1 MLGEWIKHQIE
12 EQKRR
17 DERERLDR
25 QYRYL
30 VTMPANTFAAIYA
43 EFQEDFFSVKFND
56 EWYGDWQ
63 IYHAS
68 LARDEGYEDFI

>member
-1 MLGEWIKHQIE
+1 MLGEWTKQQVE
-12 EQKRR
+12 EQERR
-17 DERERLDR
+17 EERERLDR
-25 QYRYL
+25 QYKHL
-30 VTMPANTFAAIYA
+30 ATIPANTFAAIYP